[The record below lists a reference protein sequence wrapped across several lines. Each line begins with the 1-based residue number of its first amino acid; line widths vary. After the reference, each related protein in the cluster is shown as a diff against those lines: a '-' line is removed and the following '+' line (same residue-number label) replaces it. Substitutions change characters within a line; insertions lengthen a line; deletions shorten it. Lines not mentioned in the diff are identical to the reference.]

1 MKFDSF
7 YIIDDN
13 GHKRKIDFITKNK
26 RKYIKKKLKK
36 PKQPEFIIGEV
47 GSGMNFGLKSQMI
60 HSMIH
65 SGRPVHTTFH
75 ANSTLG
81 SKEIQDLQELF
92 NQHIAKVPKNKRL
105 NHNRMLKYRSKRLR
119 KMKVKSKDISTA
131 TIRNLKKYL
140 YPYGNFTIKS
150 EDYIFDETRV
160 TFNTYDENVFKHLY
174 LLDSVS
180 GTYINIANYIVINMM
195 GMGAEVHIDG
205 TQFIFLGDYI
215 GELELAIEKG
225 KYNKL
230 YFLSS
235 INL

>member
-7 YIIDDN
+7 YVIDDN

-26 RKYIKKKLKK
+26 RNYIKKKLKK

-81 SKEIQDLQELF
+81 SKEIQDLIELF

-119 KMKVKSKDISTA
+119 KMKVKSKDISTT

-140 YPYGNFTIKS
+140 SPYGNFTIKS

-160 TFNTYDENVFKHLY
+160 ILDTHSENVFKHLY

-180 GTYINIANYIVINMM
+180 GTYINIADYVAINMM
-195 GMGAEVHIDG
+195 GGGTEICIDG
-205 TQFIFLGDYI
+205 KQFVFFNDSIGDY
-215 GELELAIEKG
+215 ELAVEKG
-225 KYNKL
+225 NYNRL
-230 YFLSS
+230 Y
-235 INL
+235 IADMIRI